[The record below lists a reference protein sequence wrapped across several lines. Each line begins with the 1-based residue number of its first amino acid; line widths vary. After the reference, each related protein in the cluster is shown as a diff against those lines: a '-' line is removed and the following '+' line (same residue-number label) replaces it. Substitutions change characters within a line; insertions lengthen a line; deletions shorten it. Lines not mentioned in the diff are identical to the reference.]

1 MKIFYNNIIMVVL
14 TELECRS
21 SGRRFLI
28 VECDVF
34 NAVISELYCT
44 YGDIPGAE
52 EDMCEL

>member
-1 MKIFYNNIIMVVL
+1 MVLYLLL
-14 TELECRS
+14 TEWECRL
-21 SGRRFLI
+21 SGRRFLT

-34 NAVISELYCT
+34 NAVISELYCI